1 MKEGLEKYF
10 EGADPAKGP
19 EALPEV
25 QTENQQHAEINVQE
39 GQGEI
44 FQEEVHA
51 QEQSS
56 QEEVLEQEVIEIGDV
71 PAEPQLEVVG
81 ENEDT
86 PIDLPEGIDKLVEFI
101 NETGGTLQDY
111 VNLNKDFSDYSES
124 QTLTEYYKA
133 TKPHLDS
140 DDIKYLVNKTLNANE
155 EEMDEFEYREKRIA
169 IKEEL
174 SKAQAHLQGN
184 KERYYADLKK
194 VATKEDPALLA
205 KQKANADHFSA
216 ETEKVFEGFK
226 GFNFSLGE
234 GKPDVRFRVDN
245 ADKLKETQSDLNN
258 VVGRFLDSEG
268 KVEDA
273 YAYHK
278 ALFAMQNADKIAQLF
293 YEQGKADA
301 IKEKAKDSKN
311 IDFDPQL
318 APAKSAEKL
327 RPGQA
332 REIESPNTAKPGIR
346 LKYGWK

>member
-1 MKEGLEKYF
+1 MKEGLEKHF
-10 EGADPAKGP
+10 EGGVVDGP
-19 EALPEV
+19 ENLP
-25 QTENQQHAEINVQE
+25 QTENQQSHAEINVQQE
-39 GQGEI
+39 SQGQ
-44 FQEEVHA
+44 A
-51 QEQSS
+51 QEQIQSEA
-56 QEEVLEQEVIEIGDV
+56 QVQEQEVIEIGDV
-71 PAEPQLEVVG
+71 PVEPSLEVIE

-86 PIDLPEGIDKLVEFI
+86 SRLALPEGVEKLVEFI
-101 NETGGTLQDY
+101 NDTGGTLQDY
-111 VNLNKDFSDYSES
+111 INLNQDFSNYSES

-140 DDIKYLVNKTLNANE
+140 DDVKYLVNKTLNANE

-194 VATKEDPALLA
+194 VATKEDPALIA
-205 KQKANADHFSA
+205 IQQANADHFSA

-332 REIESPNTAKPGIR
+332 REIESPNASKPGIR